1 MTAFLFTIDS
11 GLANTILVVVVIVII
26 VAEKQSK

>member
-1 MTAFLFTIDS
+1 MAAFLFTIDS
-11 GLANTILVVVVIVII
+11 GLANNILVVVVIII